1 MPDARHAPPS
11 PVWLRL
17 LGGAVLGLMA
27 AGLVYAVAIA
37 VLRFSE
43 IGV

>member
-1 MPDARHAPPS
+1 MPESHPASS
-11 PVWLRL
+11 PLWLRL
-17 LGGAVLGLMA
+17 LGGAVLGLMG

-37 VLRFSE
+37 VLRFPA

>member
-1 MPDARHAPPS
+1 MPGSERAPS
-11 PVWLRL
+11 PFWLRL
-17 LGGAVLGLMA
+17 VGGAVLGLMG
-27 AGLVYAVAIA
+27 AGLAYAVAIA

>member
-1 MPDARHAPPS
+1 M
-11 PVWLRL
+11 
-17 LGGAVLGLMA
+17 GGAVLGLMGT
-27 AGLVYAVAIA
+27 GLAYAVAIA

>member
-1 MPDARHAPPS
+1 MADSGRAPS
-11 PVWLRL
+11 PLWLRL

-27 AGLVYAVAIA
+27 AGLAYAAAIA
-37 VLRFSE
+37 VLRFSQ